1 MLLHAASGCGL
12 KAGRLIRN
20 EDIGWVR
27 FPLPRPG
34 DTNGPVVAQGR
45 SYWPLLLV
53 FALPACDKLTGGAD
67 DSAGEGD
74 GSRPIVADVSEGA
87 ATLVEPLTRGAKR
100 LRFIGKGSDHLGWK
114 LSAIA
119 KMYSLAGAVEVP
131 QWGPEG
137 TGALRQ
143 TRDGDLQTAWTCQN
157 TREQTCAFGIHF
169 PKPTT
174 LVAIRVNASPDMDDK
189 PGDFA
194 RVRTLRVHTDE
205 GYAEARFEPTYAE
218 LFLKLGEPV
227 TTTQLTV
234 EVVETN
240 DKEGGL
246 LRIAEFDAFGTKGDP
261 RPPLE
266 VDSAATFVQLSDP
279 VWKKSGTTRE
289 LEPSW
294 IEYLGADGR
303 PRTLAAGSAVYASGG
318 RFLLIERMT
327 QSKCSSAGGSYQF
340 IDLKTHVRFSLGDL
354 GGIPGDVWLHDA
366 GQGFALGYV
375 DRDTT
380 KVHAVVF
387 EGGKYKRKKSSRASR
402 DTYHELFEEWH
413 INDAMV
419 PRGGGGTVDD
429 PPQRCAAATAEQ
441 FATLNEAR
449 QQSSSPTA
457 EDADAK
463 ESKKKKK
470 KPRAKRTGSKGLGG
484 PADRWLVCELGEGV
498 LAYASTDGDCGK
510 RWEIVV
516 VDGKGKQVAR
526 RTDSRAG
533 ARVRVRRTDEHEVFV
548 EVGGK
553 DDDVELFSVRTDT
566 IESLGMGSALGVSA
580 PAACRDRCD
589 SPFVNPRA
597 P

>member
-1 MLLHAASGCGL
+1 M
-12 KAGRLIRN
+12 
-20 EDIGWVR
+20 
-27 FPLPRPG
+27 
-34 DTNGPVVAQGR
+34 VAPGR

-53 FALPACDKLTGGAD
+53 FALPACDKLTGGAS
-67 DSAGEGD
+67 DSADDD
-74 GSRPIVADVSEGA
+74 GGARPALVADVAESSA
-87 ATLVEPLTRGAKR
+87 ALVEPLTRSSKR

-137 TGALRQ
+137 KGALRSV
-143 TRDGDLQTAWTCQN
+143 RDGDLNTAWTCQSS
-157 TREQTCAFGIHF
+157 REETCAFGIHF

-174 LVAIRVNASPDMDDK
+174 LVAIRVNASPDVDDD
-189 PGDFA
+189 PDSFA

-205 GYAEARFEPTYAE
+205 GYAEARFEPSYAE

-234 EVVETN
+234 EVVETD

-246 LRIAEFDAFGTKGDP
+246 LRISEFDAFGTGGDP
-261 RPPLE
+261 RAPLA
-266 VDSAATFVQLSDP
+266 VDSGAMFVQLSDP
-279 VWKKSGTTRE
+279 VWKKVGTTRE
-289 LEPSW
+289 LNPSW
-294 IEYLGADGR
+294 VEYLGSDGR
-303 PRTLAAGSAVYASGG
+303 PRTLAAGSAVYSSGG
-318 RFLLIERMT
+318 RFVLIERMT

-354 GGIPGDVWLHDA
+354 GGVPGDVWLHDA

-380 KVHAVVF
+380 KVHAVVY
-387 EGGKYKRKKSSRASR
+387 EDGKYKRKKSSRASR
-402 DTYHELFEEWH
+402 DTYHELFAEWH
-413 INDAMV
+413 IDEAMV

-429 PPQRCAAATAEQ
+429 PPARCAAATEAQ
-441 FATLNEAR
+441 FATLNKAR
-449 QQSSSPTA
+449 QETPAAPATDSNA
-457 EDADAK
+457 
-463 ESKKKKK
+463 KKKKK
-470 KPRAKRTGSKGLGG
+470 KRGKRSSAKGLGG
-484 PADRWLVCELGEGV
+484 PADRWMVCELGEGA
-498 LAYASTDGDCGK
+498 LAFSSGDGTCGK

-516 VDGKGKQVAR
+516 VDGKGKQVSRRADAR
-526 RTDSRAG
+526 SG
-533 ARVRVRRTDEHEVFV
+533 ARVRVRRAAEHEVLV
-548 EVGGK
+548 EVGGNG
-553 DDDVELFSVRTDT
+553 DEVELFSVRADT
-566 IESLGMGSALGVSA
+566 IESLGMGAALGVSA